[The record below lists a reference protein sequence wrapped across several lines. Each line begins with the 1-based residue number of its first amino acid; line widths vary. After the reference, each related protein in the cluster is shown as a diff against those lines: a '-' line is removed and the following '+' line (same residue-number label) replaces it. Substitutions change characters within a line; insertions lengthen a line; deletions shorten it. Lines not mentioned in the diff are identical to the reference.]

1 MSRKCANSDSEL
13 FSHNNQHASKAR
25 HLPRHAMPSKQRGL
39 VTSNRIAQAAVVAS
53 LAGIITCGAG
63 GITPGISW
71 ANNYNFPD
79 GSFNYANQ
87 DTAAKVSDYITVSA
101 TPCDVNKNFDK
112 AGADTASFGTYYH
125 VTYTFTNKDSR
136 WGDGASWWCSIPSNV
151 QIVQENNLQQEDT
164 TFSTSHTTIAKTS
177 AEFAGRWK
185 TITGET
191 KESTYQQN
199 TQQLVTVPTNT
210 TSISVYIKVSD
221 KQQPLYFAAGVYQEA
236 NNTHYSSGKVEAPI
250 TLPALSEQHP
260 LALPDDAVDVT
271 TLENISEPDRAAIVD
286 ALWEK
291 NKNNDKLLAALSGMP
306 TSGDDNAKK
315 VAFKAALKFNET
327 AGEYDGSVV
336 VSYRDG
342 STDTI
347 AKEILVKQ
355 KVAMNKR
362 IVLTYPQLI
371 DVNDPDALTTDDA
384 TGPNGKSDQTRIKEA
399 FDTANSTNSD
409 YKTEQNSNVKSIT
422 VDNSAHTIVVTF
434 VDNSQTTIEAK
445 YVVKKKRTLAE
456 QFTPFYPARIRVSNY
471 GNPTSTD
478 KDNLKQAI
486 YDANKEKTE
495 FCNAIGD
502 DEASIKQHIVINA
515 DNSATITYRDGSTD
529 IMAARDLVAQLADL
543 RKNRLTIPKRVYVN
557 FRQNDALYVTDLKKL
572 LKSLKNENQF
582 ISDIDRNRSF
592 YQGDRSRTFGVVFKD
607 NSIQYISYDEL
618 AYTEDPNPKG
628 SLKADSP
635 YNYTFNFTKFTVDP
649 KKESVSE
656 QDWNKIFEQF
666 IKGSFRSQYP
676 SSKTYHIRSE
686 QGKSVTGY
694 DVTPDAYY
702 LQSAAVQY
710 FKGQDPNATTDKT
723 RIVVMT
729 DDLGRRMVT
738 GIYLKN
744 AGKNVIQ
751 AFLPIC
757 IFKDT
762 DVFTTGITFDASTKK
777 EHFKQTLSNLFKY
790 RGLQDLSSDFLKKDT
805 NQSDF
810 DNMKSYSDYNKLVE
824 KAITFVKQ
832 AYKSTTNEEDFAAA
846 KNRALQS
853 KQETSNS
860 TYNTSIDEA
869 KRAALQHQNDSNN
882 SVTTLKQKWEAAKQA
897 RSAAIEAAKTK
908 ASLQSAKQT
917 IISKVYAHAQLTPNQ
932 KLTFVKSV
940 MQAGNQQ
947 ALDSYTKQNN
957 AIDTAASQN
966 QSASDSQNKTSATGD
981 ITSLKDKGN
990 LTEQQAESYN
1000 QRITNNENV
1009 NTVLADAFSQAQ
1021 QNLQTERATAKQT
1034 IGALEHLGD
1043 QKQGFI
1049 DRIDPAQTVQAVK
1062 QVVDEAK
1069 LADKKAEAKQK
1080 IAKLK
1085 ENGDITDEQEKDLNK
1100 RIDEAQNEGDVA
1112 GVTSDAEGL
1121 KTKKEE
1127 DKRQEQ
1133 AKLEAAKKQLN
1144 EAITQAKALKKKEAY
1159 TSASAETKQ
1168 KFDTAL
1174 DEAIQVAQQADA
1186 SIDTIQQAHTK
1197 LTNILKT
1204 LSVSKT
1210 IAESVKLLLKSAIKP
1225 VMVYN
1230 TSALTEEDAKLIA
1243 QEVYNANKHLGIST
1257 QQIIVNVHI
1266 PEVIITFGDG
1276 SACGLD
1282 VKRFARIMT
1291 QANTTI
1297 QLPKNKLRVQAEK
1310 LTPQEKEALV
1320 KAFLEANKT
1329 LKLPESSIFV
1339 TYRGSI
1345 YVSFNDNSR
1354 EYIEAEKLVELA
1366 HHASAPSNVV
1376 SDKPAIEASA
1386 STTKPTPASAQEPA
1400 QAPSAATH
1408 NQNVRVITPPANER
1422 AEAPAASSDAVKT
1435 EKQIS
1440 APAPLGVTP
1449 NDKSSNHARRS
1460 ARHGASVSGANAMPV
1475 ASSTTA
1481 VSVPTASAAND
1492 TAATTNS
1499 AEKSDT
1505 NKSTASKQ
1513 APVQNK
1519 KAQETSNREQT
1530 QAPQGVNGVL
1540 VAVLG
1545 GIAAVVVCVGAV
1557 LGIRRRTSAQKDSS
1571 DKPKK

>member
-1 MSRKCANSDSEL
+1 M
-13 FSHNNQHASKAR
+13 
-25 HLPRHAMPSKQRGL
+25 
-39 VTSNRIAQAAVVAS
+39 
-53 LAGIITCGAG
+53 
-63 GITPGISW
+63 
-71 ANNYNFPD
+71 
-79 GSFNYANQ
+79 
-87 DTAAKVSDYITVSA
+87 
-101 TPCDVNKNFDK
+101 
-112 AGADTASFGTYYH
+112 
-125 VTYTFTNKDSR
+125 
-136 WGDGASWWCSIPSNV
+136 
-151 QIVQENNLQQEDT
+151 
-164 TFSTSHTTIAKTS
+164 
-177 AEFAGRWK
+177 
-185 TITGET
+185 
-191 KESTYQQN
+191 
-199 TQQLVTVPTNT
+199 
-210 TSISVYIKVSD
+210 
-221 KQQPLYFAAGVYQEA
+221 
-236 NNTHYSSGKVEAPI
+236 
-250 TLPALSEQHP
+250 
-260 LALPDDAVDVT
+260 
-271 TLENISEPDRAAIVD
+271 
-286 ALWEK
+286 
-291 NKNNDKLLAALSGMP
+291 
-306 TSGDDNAKK
+306 
-315 VAFKAALKFNET
+315 
-327 AGEYDGSVV
+327 
-336 VSYRDG
+336 
-342 STDTI
+342 
-347 AKEILVKQ
+347 
-355 KVAMNKR
+355 
-362 IVLTYPQLI
+362 
-371 DVNDPDALTTDDA
+371 
-384 TGPNGKSDQTRIKEA
+384 
-399 FDTANSTNSD
+399 
-409 YKTEQNSNVKSIT
+409 
-422 VDNSAHTIVVTF
+422 
-434 VDNSQTTIEAK
+434 
-445 YVVKKKRTLAE
+445 
-456 QFTPFYPARIRVSNY
+456 
-471 GNPTSTD
+471 
-478 KDNLKQAI
+478 
-486 YDANKEKTE
+486 
-495 FCNAIGD
+495 
-502 DEASIKQHIVINA
+502 
-515 DNSATITYRDGSTD
+515 
-529 IMAARDLVAQLADL
+529 
-543 RKNRLTIPKRVYVN
+543 
-557 FRQNDALYVTDLKKL
+557 
-572 LKSLKNENQF
+572 
-582 ISDIDRNRSF
+582 
-592 YQGDRSRTFGVVFKD
+592 
-607 NSIQYISYDEL
+607 
-618 AYTEDPNPKG
+618 
-628 SLKADSP
+628 
-635 YNYTFNFTKFTVDP
+635 
-649 KKESVSE
+649 
-656 QDWNKIFEQF
+656 
-666 IKGSFRSQYP
+666 
-676 SSKTYHIRSE
+676 
-686 QGKSVTGY
+686 
-694 DVTPDAYY
+694 
-702 LQSAAVQY
+702 
-710 FKGQDPNATTDKT
+710 
-723 RIVVMT
+723 
-729 DDLGRRMVT
+729 
-738 GIYLKN
+738 
-744 AGKNVIQ
+744 
-751 AFLPIC
+751 
-757 IFKDT
+757 
-762 DVFTTGITFDASTKK
+762 
-777 EHFKQTLSNLFKY
+777 
-790 RGLQDLSSDFLKKDT
+790 
-805 NQSDF
+805 
-810 DNMKSYSDYNKLVE
+810 
-824 KAITFVKQ
+824 
-832 AYKSTTNEEDFAAA
+832 
-846 KNRALQS
+846 
-853 KQETSNS
+853 
-860 TYNTSIDEA
+860 
-869 KRAALQHQNDSNN
+869 
-882 SVTTLKQKWEAAKQA
+882 
-897 RSAAIEAAKTK
+897 
-908 ASLQSAKQT
+908 
-917 IISKVYAHAQLTPNQ
+917 
-932 KLTFVKSV
+932 
-940 MQAGNQQ
+940 
-947 ALDSYTKQNN
+947 
-957 AIDTAASQN
+957 
-966 QSASDSQNKTSATGD
+966 
-981 ITSLKDKGN
+981 
-990 LTEQQAESYN
+990 
-1000 QRITNNENV
+1000 
-1009 NTVLADAFSQAQ
+1009 
-1021 QNLQTERATAKQT
+1021 
-1034 IGALEHLGD
+1034 
-1043 QKQGFI
+1043 
-1049 DRIDPAQTVQAVK
+1049 
-1062 QVVDEAK
+1062 VDEAK